1 MLEVLK
7 YIFSG
12 FWIFI
17 GTCILLNI
25 ILNVTIV
32 NIFKIINNYFEYRC
46 IAKLSNDGKTTEE
59 IDKIFNS
66 TKKEKSSDSN
76 DTEN

>member
-1 MLEVLK
+1 MLDILK

-17 GTCILLNI
+17 GTCILLDI

-32 NIFKIINNYFEYRC
+32 NIFKIINNYFKYRC
-46 IAKLSNDGKTTEE
+46 ASQLSNDGKTAEE
-59 IDKIFNS
+59 IDMLLGD
-66 TKKEKSSDSN
+66 KKEENN
-76 DTEN
+76 DN

>member
-1 MLEVLK
+1 MLEILQ

-17 GTCILLNI
+17 GTIILLDLI
-25 ILNVTIV
+25 IV
-32 NIFKIINNYFEYRC
+32 NIFKIINNYLKYRC

-59 IDKIFNS
+59 IEKLLDD
-66 TKKEKSSDSN
+66 KKEKDDDLN
-76 DTEN
+76 ED